1 MNTKQEALLL
11 PPPQPPKT
19 FDENYAKQLYNW
31 NLSILGIL
39 KTLLSDVYLDI
50 TDINDAGY
58 VVGPDTNTD
67 GYVPLWNGANANTL
81 KNGVQLDTDG
91 TLAGNSDTRIASQ
104 KAVKIYSD
112 TGLLTKLPAG
122 EAVITYGA
130 NITADFITYGTRW
143 CTLTGNTN
151 ITLSNLL
158 NGKVY
163 RLILI
168 QGGSGSYVV
177 SSWVTTITWL
187 LGGSAPVLSTAVG
200 AVDVITF
207 LKSNDIIYGAITTA

>member
-1 MNTKQEALLL
+1 MNTKQNILLL
-11 PPPQPPKT
+11 PPPQPPKV

-58 VVGPDTNTD
+58 VVGPATNTD
-67 GYVPLWNGANANTL
+67 GYIPQWNGVNENTL
-81 KNGVQLDTDG
+81 KDGVQLDTDG
-91 TLAGNSDTRIASQ
+91 TLAGNSDTKVASQ
-104 KAVKIYSD
+104 KAVKTYSD
-112 TGLLTKLPAG
+112 TKLPTG
-122 EAVITYGA
+122 DQTVTYGA
-130 NITADFITYGTRW
+130 NVTVDFSLGATARI
-143 CTLTGNTN
+143 TLTGNTN

-168 QGGSGSYVV
+168 QDGVGSRLV
-177 SSWVTTITWL
+177 SSWVTTIKWMDAT
-187 LGGSAPVLSTAVG
+187 APTLTTTASR
-200 AVDVITF
+200 ADVITF
-207 LKSNDIIYGAITTA
+207 LKANDIIYGATTWNFG